1 MRGEGPF
8 CWVCETLVCSRLGST
23 LGDPHLWGLID
34 VCKCFEEGFWG
45 EGRPNDPLCWNLGP
59 KMSELLRQVFLRFL
73 FIFLLW
79 RKDSSWGLAK
89 NRRLWKFHT
98 VLTS

>member
-73 FIFLLW
+73 FIFYFGE
-79 RKDSSWGLAK
+79 RIPAGA
-89 NRRLWKFHT
+89 
-98 VLTS
+98 

>member
-73 FIFLLW
+73 FIFFT
-79 RKDSSWGLAK
+79 LAK
-89 NRRLWKFHT
+89 GFQLGLSEKQTALEISHCT
-98 VLTS
+98 Y